1 MENSAN
7 KFIEEMNEANEAMG
21 VKKIETN
28 LEVKSESNPIKSEI
42 SYDDYLK
49 LDIRICEIVSVEKVE
64 KKDNLYKLE
73 INTGIDTRVV
83 VSGIAQEFTP
93 EQLLNKKF
101 PFILN
106 LPIRA
111 IAKIDSFGMII
122 LSRDSNKKLNKIG
135 DENAEIGSLIVE

>member
-7 KFIEEMNEANEAMG
+7 KFIEEMNEVNEAMG

-106 LPIRA
+106 LAIRA
-111 IAKIDSFGMII
+111 IAKIDSF
-122 LSRDSNKKLNKIG
+122 
-135 DENAEIGSLIVE
+135 

>member
-7 KFIEEMNEANEAMG
+7 KFIEEMNEVNEAMG

-49 LDIRICEIVSVEKVE
+49 LDIRICEIVSVETVE

-83 VSGIAQEFTP
+83 VSGIAQEFSP